1 MQKFIILSLF
11 LSSYMFSQENINTK
25 SIDTIDIQE
34 NTSWINI
41 DNFETTYIIKENTF
55 YKLTEQEHFNYSN
68 YQLGKPSTVNIFNP
82 LKINLFYEDFNTL
95 IILDNRLAEIFKI
108 DFNTTLPYKNVLCVS
123 TGNDNSVW
131 LFNTDTQTLE
141 LYDFKKNIIKAKSQ
155 PLAEQ
160 PISMTSNFNFCW
172 LLTPNYIY
180 KYNYFGSLIYK
191 IKNNAFESISQFNE
205 RLYLAKQNKVYL
217 YDEENS
223 NYRKVDTSNLLIKQF
238 FVNHETLYIY
248 TGKTLNKLHL
258 KL

>member
-11 LSSYMFSQENINTK
+11 LSTYMFSQENITTK
-25 SIDTIDIQE
+25 PVDTIDIQT
-34 NTSWINI
+34 NTSWVNL
-41 DNFETTYIIKENTF
+41 DDFGTTYYIKENIF
-55 YKLTEQEHFNYSN
+55 YKLTEHNHFNYSN

-95 IILDNRLAEIFKI
+95 IVLDNRLAEIFKV
-108 DFNTTLPYKNVLCVS
+108 DFNTIQPYKNVSCVS

-131 LFNTDTQTLE
+131 LFNINTQTLE
-141 LYDFKKNIIKAKSQ
+141 LYDYKKNTIKAKSL
-155 PLAEQ
+155 PIEEQ
-160 PISMTSNFNFCW
+160 PISITSDFNFCW
-172 LLTPNYIY
+172 LLTTKHIY

-191 IKNNAFESISQFNE
+191 IENNGFETISQFNE
-205 RLYLAKQNKVYL
+205 KLYLAKQNKVYL
-217 YDEENS
+217 YDEDHS
-223 NYRKVDTSNLLIKQF
+223 NYRKIDTPNLLIKQF